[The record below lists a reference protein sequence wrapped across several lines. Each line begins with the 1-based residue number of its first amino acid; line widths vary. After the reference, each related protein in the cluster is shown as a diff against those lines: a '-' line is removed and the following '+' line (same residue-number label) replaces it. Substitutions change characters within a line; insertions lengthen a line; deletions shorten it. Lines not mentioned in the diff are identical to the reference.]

1 MAKKKLGEGR
11 TTVSFTLYNDGMEKF
26 EALRTMLGLDTTML
40 MRRLI
45 DEAFNQ
51 HNPEVHLK
59 RLEEDLVRINKDIAA
74 TKEAIPKYRAEK
86 ERLFRRVRI
95 DSFTDYNKAVWVD
108 RSSSPGYGGR
118 GYLTT
123 AERKAHVA
131 EMFAEGKIH
140 GFDSPDEAF
149 EWFEA
154 KVPLHMRGS
163 SDWAEGMSMIPEDS
177 RKEIDAEYLRLRC
190 ANNKV
195 EEIEKGTWWS
205 PQNVAD
211 RERRRKESERFMA
224 TLEAERATKR

>member
-1 MAKKKLGEGR
+1 MARKKLGEGR
-11 TTVSFTLYNDGMEKF
+11 TTVTFTLYNDGMEKF

-51 HNPEVHLK
+51 HNPEVYLK

-86 ERLFRRVRI
+86 ERLFYRVRYDSYI
-95 DSFTDYNKAVWVD
+95 DYYKAIWGD
-108 RSSSPGYGGR
+108 SAGSQGYGRR

-123 AERKAHVA
+123 AERKVHVA
-131 EMFAEGKIH
+131 KMFADGKIH

-154 KVPLHMRGS
+154 KVPPQKREL
-163 SDWAEGMSMIPEDS
+163 SDWEEGMSMIPEEF
-177 RKEIDAEYLRLRC
+177 RKEIEDEWLKLRL

-205 PQNVAD
+205 PQNVAE
-211 RERRRKESERFMA
+211 RERKREQSERIKA
-224 TLEAERATKR
+224 TIEAERATKR